1 MSYTPQVDDY
11 VKWRDTEGWVYF
23 VDKEYLTIEVGVK
36 PKEDNLVP
44 MHKKHHI
51 LIVCHHWNWYELE
64 YVKNRRDIGTDDYK
78 SQRYRDADL
87 Y

>member
-11 VKWRDTEGWVYF
+11 VKWRNIEGWVYF
-23 VDKEYLTIEVGVK
+23 LDKEYLTIEVGVK

-51 LIVCHHWNWYELE
+51 LIVCHHWDWHELE
-64 YVKNRRDIGTDDYK
+64 YVKNRRDLGVDDYK